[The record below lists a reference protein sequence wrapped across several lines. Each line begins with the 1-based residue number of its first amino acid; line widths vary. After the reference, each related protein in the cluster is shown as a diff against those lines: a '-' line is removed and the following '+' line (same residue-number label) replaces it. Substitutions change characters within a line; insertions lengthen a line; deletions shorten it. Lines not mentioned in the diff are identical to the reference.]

1 MIANFIYPTFM
12 LLKKLKMP
20 AKHLQHTMP
29 YMEAN
34 NFLSFVRENMLL
46 ATVVD
51 SFCINN
57 TVSFSKH
64 ANKGKG
70 IHVTY
75 GRLMGTLTFFLQ
87 DFPQFSIHAYFKVH
101 PYVFAY
107 PPVHYHLKAQT
118 LLLISM
124 IVSGIAVCI
133 SCFNMIMCVENIF
146 NRFGS
151 ISSVIIVDK
160 FNYFFSLVKNVAI
173 VIATPIR
180 ISFSFNLSRVV
191 TNNFRIAFREMMTK
205 TYHDSI

>member
-1 MIANFIYPTFM
+1 MDCPELRIWLILTSGFMIANFIYPTFM

-20 AKHLQHTMP
+20 ASHLQHTMP

-70 IHVTY
+70 VHVTY

-101 PYVFAY
+101 PLIFAY
-107 PPVHYHLKAQT
+107 PAVHYHLKAQT

-124 IVSGIAVCI
+124 IVSGMAVCI
-133 SCFNMIMCVENIF
+133 SCFNMIMCVENEF
-146 NRFGS
+146 DP
-151 ISSVIIVDK
+151 VMVE
-160 FNYFFSLVKNVAI
+160 VA
-173 VIATPIR
+173 
-180 ISFSFNLSRVV
+180 L
-191 TNNFRIAFREMMTK
+191 
-205 TYHDSI
+205 H